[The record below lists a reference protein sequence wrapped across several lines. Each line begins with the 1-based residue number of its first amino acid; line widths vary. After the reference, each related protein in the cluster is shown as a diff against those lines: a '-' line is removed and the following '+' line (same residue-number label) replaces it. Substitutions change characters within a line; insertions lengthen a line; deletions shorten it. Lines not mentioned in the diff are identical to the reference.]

1 MMKIL
6 HTLLHHSELYSE
18 TDEEGEIVDR
28 MASEGLIYYVNLE
41 NQSGWCITRKGIHAY
56 QDSPRRRGGCQQ
68 DLSLSEQGEMK

>member
-28 MASEGLIYYVNLE
+28 MASEGLIHYVNLE
-41 NQSGWCITRKGIHAY
+41 YASGWAITRKGIDKY
-56 QDSPRRRGGCQQ
+56 REVNS
-68 DLSLSEQGEMK
+68 DLLQS